1 MASTLNAVPDCL
13 LRPAPLLN
21 LPSCCAAPT
30 HPERK
35 GAFQAGERANFNGK
49 IKYRHCKKPVYTPA
63 DWDPRLADR
72 SAELPNARLMLDFV
86 YGYQGVTTEVFAHG
100 QGSTSTAAVLLV
112 SAPVPLQLSLNS
124 GCAKVK
130 AGAEAPKHLCGCLMT
145 LSCQHT
151 VGHTRVHLCKR
162 GVGGAAKGCVTAS
175 HCCHRLTVVPCFAPS
190 CNTAQGR
197 TIAHRTC
204 STLLSRR
211 SCTSPRVW
219 EWCTAGPRHTAS
231 TFSSTTPTTS
241 PQLRCALLRWTLR
254 GASTQR
260 R

>member
-1 MASTLNAVPDCL
+1 M

-21 LPSCCAAPT
+21 LPACQHCAAPT

-86 YGYQGVTTEVFAHG
+86 YGYQGATSEVFAQG
-100 QGSTSTAAVLLV
+100 QGVQGNTSTAAVLLV

-124 GCAKVK
+124 GCARDQ
-130 AGAEAPKHLCGCLMT
+130 AGAEATRHLRDRLMT
-145 LSCQHT
+145 LNCPDT
-151 VGHTRVHLCKR
+151 VGHARVHLCKR
-162 GVGGAAKGCVTAS
+162 WAGGAAKGCVTAS
-175 HCCHRLTVVPCFAPS
+175 HCRHRLTVVPCFAPS

-197 TIAHRTC
+197 TTAHRTC

-211 SCTSPRVW
+211 SCTSLRVW
-219 EWCTAGPRHTAS
+219 EWCTAGPPHTAS
-231 TFSSTTPTTS
+231 TSSSTTPTTS
-241 PQLRCALLRWTLR
+241 PRLRCALLRWTLR